1 MIWRVVEIRY
11 SFNFKDEREMI
22 KHLLSFFQLLL
33 RKSVKAFLVKMKPPL
48 IYCGKIEHIQDKRV
62 IPNNLLNQFIVEK

>member
-1 MIWRVVEIRY
+1 MRLGIHSI
-11 SFNFKDEREMI
+11 FKDERKMI

-48 IYCGKIEHIQDKRV
+48 IYCGKIEHTQDKRE
-62 IPNNLLNQFIVEK
+62 IPNNLFPCGVVDEF